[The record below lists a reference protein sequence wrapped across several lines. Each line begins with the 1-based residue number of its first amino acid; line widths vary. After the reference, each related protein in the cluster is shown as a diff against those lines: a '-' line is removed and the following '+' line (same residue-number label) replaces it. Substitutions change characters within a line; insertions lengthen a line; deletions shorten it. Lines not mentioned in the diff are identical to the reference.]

1 MRRSI
6 WFVMATALVLSL
18 TTMTGAGAVPDP
30 DTTATPNGPWVTENQ
45 QVKLQA
51 FLDYD
56 ELTDR
61 LQALDRRHDN
71 VEVESIGTTGEDR
84 DIWLAKIGDPNNTPV
99 MIINQQHGDEPHGA
113 EASVDLIQRLATGA
127 GKDILDELYVLIV
140 PRVNPDGATIP
151 ERGNLD
157 VTAPERDARG
167 CFNADGTVNPDL
179 TDQGRGVYT
188 TDIDRADGGV
198 DWSYDI
204 NRYHWPDWTESWQYL
219 CNPGRDGVHFGD
231 TNPVPEAVAVLDAYA
246 AYQPIWVVD
255 VHNQDIDR
263 VEADAPE
270 SDAYRAGQ
278 RITSSALWPTNEDV
292 REEAVD
298 LSKQLVLAMKL
309 RSLELG
315 HSELTRYNGGSFPGI
330 ARNAYGLIATDR
342 IVEGGEIAGGSVLLE
357 ISGQTEGDLDTLIGQ
372 KAIGKSVTEVRQLL
386 LAVLDATADG
396 SLFELDP
403 DLVDELVLANDEDLD
418 NRHRLRG
425 D

>member
-6 WFVMATALVLSL
+6 WFVAATAWVLL
-18 TTMTGAGAVPDP
+18 LAMTTGAGATPDP

-51 FLDYD
+51 FLDYS

-61 LQALDRRHDN
+61 LQALDRRHDE
-71 VEVESIGTTGEDR
+71 VEVESIGTTGQGR
-84 DIWLAKIGDPNNTPV
+84 DIWLAKIGDPSDTPV

-127 GKDILDELYVLIV
+127 GSDVLDELYVLIV
-140 PRVNPDGATIP
+140 PRVNPDGATVP

-157 VTAPERDARG
+157 FTAPERDARG
-167 CFNADGTVNPDL
+167 CFNADGSVNPARL
-179 TDQGRGVYT
+179 DQGRGVYT
-188 TDIDRADGGV
+188 TDIDLADGTV
-198 DWSYDI
+198 AWSYDI
-204 NRYHWPDWTESWQYL
+204 NRYHWPDWTESWQYQ
-219 CNPGRDGVHFGD
+219 CNPGLDGVHFGD
-231 TNPVPEAVAVLDAYA
+231 TNPVPEAVAILDAYE
-246 AYQPIWVVD
+246 AYQPIWVID

-263 VEADAPE
+263 VDDDAPP

-278 RITSSALWPTNEDV
+278 RITASALWPTNDDV
-292 REEAVD
+292 LQESVD
-298 LSKQLVLAMKL
+298 LSKQIALAMKL

-315 HSELTRYNGGSFPGI
+315 YSEVTRYNGGDFPGI

-342 IVEGGEIAGGSVLLE
+342 ILDGEVAGGSVLLE

-372 KAIGKSVTEVRQLL
+372 KAIGKSVTEVRALL

-403 DLVDELVLANDEDLD
+403 ARAEELLLANDEDLD